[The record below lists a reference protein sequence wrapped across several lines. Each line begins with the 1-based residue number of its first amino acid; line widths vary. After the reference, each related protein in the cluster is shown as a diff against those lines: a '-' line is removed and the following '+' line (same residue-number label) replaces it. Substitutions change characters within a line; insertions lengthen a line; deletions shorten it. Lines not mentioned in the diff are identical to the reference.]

1 MNRTLFCLVAAAT
14 LSTAVWAQTPV
25 EAELLSAQVNYQNA
39 LKAQQN
45 FKGQASETEQR
56 LQMAKQRLQGLQQ
69 EVQTLETK
77 LGELSQQSS
86 TAQTTLEQAGQRLDA
101 AWAASR

>member
-1 MNRTLFCLVAAAT
+1 MNRSLFCLIATAA
-14 LSTAVWAQTPV
+14 LSSAAWAQTPA
-25 EAELLSAQVNYQNA
+25 EAELLSAQVNYQQA

-45 FKGQASETEQR
+45 FKGQVGETEGR

-86 TAQTTLEQAGQRLDA
+86 SAQATLEQAGQRLDA

>member
-1 MNRTLFCLVAAAT
+1 MNRSLFCLIAAVA
-14 LSTAVWAQTPV
+14 LSNTAWAQTPV
-25 EAELLSAQVNYQNA
+25 EAELLSAQVNYQQA

-45 FKGQASETEQR
+45 FKGQVGETESR

-77 LGELSQQSS
+77 LGELTQQNSS
-86 TAQTTLEQAGQRLDA
+86 AQTVLEQAGQRLDA
-101 AWAASR
+101 AWSASR